1 MKDTNVPLGFL
12 PKPLVISV
20 EALLPSIKLDTHIC
34 KSQKYLQI
42 RDSIREIGLI
52 EPLVVSAVI
61 RKTGQHTVLDG
72 HLRLQ
77 AMKDMGLVE
86 VPCLVSTDDESFTYN
101 NQISRLATI
110 QEHKMIRHAI
120 ERGIS
125 VAKLAK
131 GLCVDASLIQK
142 KNNLLDGI
150 CKEVIELLKD
160 RHFSTSITPILK
172 RMKPTRQLECVE
184 LMVAANSLTASY
196 AQALCAATP
205 AAMLVDGKP
214 SAKRQTLSPEQRARM
229 ENEMSGLQ
237 AQYKIA
243 EQTHGEDI
251 FNLMLARGYVVK
263 LMDNPRVM
271 KYMQSNYPEILEE
284 FSRIAEMST
293 IET

>member
-1 MKDTNVPLGFL
+1 MKNSNVPLGFI
-12 PKPLVISV
+12 PKPLVIPIA
-20 EALLPSIKLDTHIC
+20 ALLPSVKLLPRTTT
-34 KSQKYLQI
+34 SQKYIQI

-61 RKTGQHTVLDG
+61 RKTGQYTVLDG

-77 AMKDMGLVE
+77 AMKDMELVE
-86 VPCLVSTDDESFTYN
+86 VPCIVSTDDETFTYN

-110 QEHKMIRHAI
+110 QEHKMICQAI

-125 VAKLAK
+125 AAKLAK
-131 GLCVDASLIQK
+131 GLCVDVSLIQK
-142 KNNLLDGI
+142 KSTLLDGI

-160 RHFSTSITPILK
+160 RQFSTSITPILR

-184 LMVAANSLTASY
+184 LMLAANSLTASY

-214 SAKRQTLSPEQRARM
+214 QPKRQALSPEQLARM

-243 EQTHGEDI
+243 EQTHGDDV

-271 KYMQSNYPEILEE
+271 KYMQNNYSEILEE
-284 FSRIAEMST
+284 FSRIADMTT
-293 IET
+293 IEA